1 MQTKATYKIKK
12 NGKQDVFE
20 GSLEDVRKW
29 LRDNSINSS
38 DAMRREGYQVL
49 ELDEF
54 WGLVSDFPEFGMTE
68 REGRAALVRK
78 SKTSSRVFVVGI
90 LLSLAGLGLMLFYQ
104 WLPKYLEPSTQAS
117 LKQEVTDANA
127 RLKQGLLD
135 AERKAKELIERERL
149 AAAQA
154 LKNSDVRINEIN
166 ALKADK
172 EKSADALR
180 GELSATRQS
189 LARANAEINK
199 LTSESDTLK
208 QKLEPLRRERD
219 VVAEK
224 LSKIQR
230 RIPINVTWRNAIL
243 GGYKVMIIRNHS
255 ENDIELSLVIKCIN
269 GDVLTREVKVSSGF
283 AVETGRGENV
293 VYEFKAGEEVIVT
306 VKNRLNDFDART
318 FVAE

>member
-1 MQTKATYKIKK
+1 MQTKATYIIKK

-29 LRDNSINSS
+29 LRENSINSS

-54 WGLVSDFPEFGMTE
+54 WGLVSDFPEFEMTE

-78 SKTSSRVFVVGI
+78 FRTASRVLVFGI
-90 LLSLAGLGLMLFYQ
+90 ILTLTGLGLIIHFQ
-104 WLPKYLEPSTQAS
+104 WYPNYTEPATHAS
-117 LKQEVTDANA
+117 LRQDVV
-127 RLKQGLLD
+127 D
-135 AERKAKELIERERL
+135 AENKAKELIERERL
-149 AAAQA
+149 AAAQV

-166 ALKADK
+166 AQKAGK

-180 GELSATRQS
+180 GELSATEQS
-189 LARANAEINK
+189 LAGANAEIKK
-199 LTSESDTLK
+199 LSSEAK
-208 QKLEPLRRERD
+208 ILEQNLVPFKRERD
-219 VVAEK
+219 IATEK
-224 LSKIQR
+224 LNKIQR
-230 RIPINVTWRNAIL
+230 RIPINVTWRDAIL
-243 GGYKVMIIRNHS
+243 GGYKVMVIRNYS

-269 GDVLTREVKVSSGF
+269 GDLLTREVKVPSGF
-283 AVETGRGENV
+283 AIETGRGENV

-306 VKNRLNDFDART
+306 VKSRLNDFDART

>member
-1 MQTKATYKIKK
+1 MQTKATYIIKK

-29 LRDNSINSS
+29 LRENSINSS

-54 WGLVSDFPEFGMTE
+54 WGLVSDFPEFEMTE

-78 SKTSSRVFVVGI
+78 FRTASRVLVFGI
-90 LLSLAGLGLMLFYQ
+90 ILTLTGLGLIIHFQ
-104 WLPKYLEPSTQAS
+104 WYPNYTEPATHAS
-117 LKQEVTDANA
+117 LRQDVV
-127 RLKQGLLD
+127 D
-135 AERKAKELIERERL
+135 AENKAKELIERERL
-149 AAAQA
+149 AAAQV

-166 ALKADK
+166 AQKADK

-189 LARANAEINK
+189 LAGANAEINK
-199 LTSESDTLK
+199 LSSEAEI
-208 QKLEPLRRERD
+208 LEQNLVPFKRERD
-219 VVAEK
+219 IATEK
-224 LSKIQR
+224 LNKIQR
-230 RIPINVTWRNAIL
+230 RIPINVTWRDAIL
-243 GGYKVMIIRNHS
+243 GGYKVMVIRNYS

-269 GDVLTREVKVSSGF
+269 GDLLTREVKVPSGF
-283 AVETGRGENV
+283 AIETGRGENV

-306 VKNRLNDFDART
+306 VKSRLNDFDART